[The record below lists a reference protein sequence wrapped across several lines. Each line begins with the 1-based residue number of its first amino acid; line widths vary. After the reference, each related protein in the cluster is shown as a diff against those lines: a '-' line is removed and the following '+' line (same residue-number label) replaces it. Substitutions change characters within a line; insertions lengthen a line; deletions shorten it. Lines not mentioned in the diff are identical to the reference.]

1 MPGLPPELLRRVQA
15 LLEAK
20 SPPVLVAIDGPAGSG
35 KSSLAGALHA
45 RFPNSLVIR
54 ADDFFLR
61 PHQRNAARLQEPGG
75 NLDRERLA
83 AEVLAPLA
91 SGSYRGH
98 MRYHCQTGQMETVPG
113 AVRPL
118 VLIEGSYSHHP
129 DLRGYYDLTVFLDTD
144 GETQLQRLKDRCRD
158 EALLARFKD
167 AWIPLENAYFDHF
180 DLRNKADLL
189 ITG

>member
-1 MPGLPPELLRRVQA
+1 MSGLPPALLRRVQA
-15 LLEAK
+15 LLEARN
-20 SPPVLVAIDGPAGSG
+20 PPVLIAIDGPAGSG

-45 RFPNSLVIR
+45 RFPDSLVIR

-61 PHQRNAARLQEPGG
+61 PHQRNAARLKEPGG

-83 AEVLAPLA
+83 AEALAPIRA
-91 SGSYRGH
+91 GSYRGH
-98 MRYHCQTGQMETVPG
+98 MRYDCQTGQMERVPG
-113 AVRPL
+113 ALRSL

-144 GETQLQRLKDRCRD
+144 GETQLQRLKARCRD
-158 EALLARFKD
+158 AALFARFQD

-180 DLRNKADLL
+180 DLRSKADLL